1 MRVVITGGTGLIG
14 RALAA
19 ELAGAGHEVVVTS
32 RSPGSVRGLPA
43 GVEPVE
49 WDTASAGR
57 LAALIDGADAVVHL
71 VGEGIA
77 DGRWTAERKRRI
89 LDSRVRST
97 AAVVEA
103 MAAVGSRPG
112 VLLQSSAVGYYGAR
126 GDEEITEESG
136 PGDGFLADVC
146 VAWEEASAP
155 AGDLGVRRVVLR
167 TGLVLS
173 TDGGAL
179 PPMALPFKLFVG
191 GPVAS
196 GRQWMPW
203 IHEEDE
209 VGATRFLLE
218 EPSASGPYNLTAPE
232 PARNRDFGR
241 ALGRALRRPSLLPV
255 PALAL
260 RLLYGEM
267 ATLLTGGQ
275 RAVPRRLEQAGY
287 TFRHPDLAAALA
299 DLLR

>member
-173 TDGGAL
+173 MDGGAL